1 MEKKRIIDSIED
13 ILTDR
18 RIFIMAGYTKGNY
31 GVNLLSAIALSCDMD
46 AFLSGAAFVFCS
58 HSKKVIRIL
67 IWEDSGYY
75 LIERRIT
82 SKTFRWPMKED
93 EECIK
98 DRTAKDVVYLLL
110 SGWSLI

>member
-1 MEKKRIIDSIED
+1 MEKKRVIDSIED
-13 ILTDR
+13 VLADR
-18 RIFIMAGYTKGNY
+18 RIFIVAGCTNGNY
-31 GVNLLSAIALSCDMD
+31 GINLLSAIAMSCDMD

-82 SKTFRWPMKED
+82 SRTFRWPMKED
-93 EECIK
+93 EGCIK
-98 DRTAKDVVYLLL
+98 DRTAKDVVYLLI
-110 SGWSLI
+110 SSWSL